1 MEQIIFHIDVNSA
14 FLSWTA
20 VKILKEGYA
29 VDVREIP
36 AIIGGDRQKR
46 HGIVLAKSIPAQK
59 FGIKTGEPIANAL
72 KKCPDI
78 MIIPPE
84 HEYYQE
90 QSRKFMS
97 ILREYT
103 SDIEQVSVDECY
115 FDFTGIRNNFTAPMS
130 AAVII
135 KNRIRNE
142 LGFTV
147 NIGISSKK
155 VLAKMASDF
164 EKPDKIH
171 TLFPNEIKQ
180 KMWPLPVS
188 DLYMAGHSSVE
199 TLKKLGIHT
208 IGQLACTPVDV
219 LEAHLKKHGRMLW
232 EFANG
237 IDDSKVNNTKEE
249 LKGIGNSTT
258 LPKDLDQIEDINLI
272 LLKLSEKV
280 GGRLRESKQKAKTI
294 AVEIKYNDFSKAS
307 HQTGVYNATN
317 MNNEIYEN
325 AKQLFLDIWNKKPVR
340 LLGIRTANLVA
351 EDEPEQ
357 MSIFEMM
364 DNIEEKKGE
373 SISRE
378 KMKKL
383 DKALDSIKEK
393 YGEDAV
399 LRASL
404 MNTDKIQRH

>member
-20 VKILKEGYA
+20 VKILREGYT
-29 VDVREIP
+29 VDVRKIP

-78 MIIPPE
+78 IIIPPE
-84 HEYYQE
+84 HEYYHE
-90 QSRKFMS
+90 QSRKFMA
-97 ILREYT
+97 ILQEYT

-115 FDFTGIRNNFTAPMS
+115 LDFTGIRNKFSSPI
-130 AAVII
+130 AAAKII
-135 KNRIRNE
+135 KNRIYNE

-147 NIGISSKK
+147 NVGISSKK

-164 EKPDKIH
+164 EKPNKIH
-171 TLFPNEIKQ
+171 TLFPNEIKE
-180 KMWPLPVS
+180 KMWSLPVS
-188 DLYMAGHSSVE
+188 DLYMAGHSSVQ

-208 IGQLACTPVDV
+208 IGQLASVPVDI
-219 LEAHLKKHGRMLW
+219 LESHLKKHGRMLW

-237 IDDSKVNNTKEE
+237 IDDSKVNSMKEE
-249 LKGIGNSTT
+249 AKGVGNSTT
-258 LPKDLDQIEDINLI
+258 LPKDLDNIEEINLV
-272 LLKLSEKV
+272 LLELSEKV
-280 GGRLRESKQKAKTI
+280 GGRLREARQKAKTI

-307 HQTGVYNATN
+307 HQTSVYNPTN
-317 MNNEIYEN
+317 MDNEIYEN
-325 AKQLFLDIWNKKPVR
+325 SKRLFLDIWTKKPVR

-357 MSIFEMM
+357 MSIFEIM
-364 DNIEEKKGE
+364 NSTEEKKQNV
-373 SISRE
+373 SRE

-383 DKALDSIKEK
+383 DEALDLIKEK

-399 LRASL
+399 SRASL
-404 MNTDKIQRH
+404 MNTDKIQKH